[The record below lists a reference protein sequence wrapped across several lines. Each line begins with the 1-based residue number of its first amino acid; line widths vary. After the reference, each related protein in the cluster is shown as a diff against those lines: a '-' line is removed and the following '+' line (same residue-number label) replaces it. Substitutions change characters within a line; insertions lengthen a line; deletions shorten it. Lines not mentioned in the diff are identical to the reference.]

1 MVFAIIVAAGK
12 GVRMNSSIR
21 KQFFELNGMPLLCN
35 TLKAFDLCTLIDS
48 IILVVPPDDIQYCID
63 HVIEPLN
70 MKKKVKLAK
79 GGKERQESV
88 YNGLLEVDE
97 KDATVVI
104 HDGVRPFISSDL
116 IEECVREALLHKACI
131 LGLPASDT
139 LKLADDT
146 GCIQSTLSRDSVWL
160 VQTPQAFDYSLIKK
174 AHDIAVKDG
183 FTGTDDAMLVER
195 IGEKVKIIKGSKN
208 NIKIT
213 TKEDLIFAQA
223 IFQII
228 KSGN

>member
-1 MVFAIIVAAGK
+1 MVYAIIVAGGK
-12 GVRMNSSIR
+12 GNRMDSSIR
-21 KQFFELNGMPLLCN
+21 KQYLEIDGSPLLCA
-35 TLKAFDLCTLIDS
+35 TLKAFNLCTLIEN
-48 IILVVPPDDIQYCID
+48 IILVVPADDIKYCID
-63 HVIEPLN
+63 RIIDPLKI
-70 MKKKVKLAK
+70 KKKVKLIK

-88 YNGLLEVDE
+88 YNGLLEIDE

-104 HDGVRPFISSDL
+104 HDGVRPFVSSGL
-116 IEECVREALLHKACI
+116 IEECVRGALLHKACVS
-131 LGLPASDT
+131 GLPASDT
-139 LKLADDT
+139 LKLVDDT
-146 GCIQSTLSRDSVWL
+146 GCIESTLSRDSVWL

-174 AHDIAVKDG
+174 AHDIAIKDG

-195 IGEKVKIIKGSKN
+195 IGEKVKILKGSKN

-213 TKEDLIFAQA
+213 TKEDLILAQA

>member
-1 MVFAIIVAAGK
+1 MVYAIIVAAGK
-12 GVRMNSSIR
+12 GNRMNSSIR
-21 KQFFELNGMPLLCN
+21 KQFLEIDGSPLLYA
-35 TLKAFDLCTLIDS
+35 TLKAFDLCTLIEN
-48 IILVVPPDDIQYCID
+48 IILVVPADDIQYCID
-63 HVIEPLN
+63 RIIDPLKI
-70 MKKKVKLAK
+70 KKKVKLIK

-88 YNGLLEVDE
+88 YNGLLEIDE

-104 HDGVRPFISSDL
+104 HDGVRPFVSSSL
-116 IEECVREALLHKACI
+116 IEECVRGALLHKACVS
-131 LGLPASDT
+131 GLPASDT

-146 GCIQSTLSRDSVWL
+146 GCIESTLSRDSVWL

-174 AHDIAVKDG
+174 AHDIAIKDG

-213 TKEDLIFAQA
+213 TKEDLILAQA